1 MARYQSNV
9 NMPEVKLS
17 ELIESGNALIYNNN
31 GTVFKINPDAVEGRL
46 IIDMPI
52 TKLGDMALA
61 DCDKLREVVLPDS
74 LQTIGAGTFMGCK
87 NLESIEIPDNIKN
100 IGSNAFKGCDSLQDL
115 HIGLNSQVNLADDKL
130 PQAER
135 LHLHTAEGE
144 IVLNADQQK
153 QLREEYEANKDSKE
167 VGAEKAANKEEMK
180 SLEDLVRAVSDKEE
194 KEVEMAKAIDKG
206 KDDAFEL

>member
-1 MARYQSNV
+1 MARYKSNV
-9 NMPEVKLS
+9 DMPEVKLS
-17 ELIESGNALIYNNN
+17 ELIESGDALMFNNN

-52 TKLGDMALA
+52 NKLGDMALA
-61 DCDKLREVVLPDS
+61 DCDKLREIVLPDS
-74 LQTIGAGTFMGCK
+74 LQSIGAGTFMGCK
-87 NLESIEIPDNIKN
+87 NLESIEIPDSVKN

-153 QLREEYEANKDSKE
+153 SLREEYEANKDK
-167 VGAEKAANKEEMK
+167 VAGAEKAANKEEMK
-180 SLEDLVRAVSDKEE
+180 SLEELARAVSDKEE
-194 KEVEMAKAIDKG
+194 KEIENTKAMDKG
-206 KDDAFEL
+206 KDDAFEI